1 MPLMAILYGQV
12 KALGIMGISTFL
24 GSLPIGRTTA
34 RETNWPEFGPMVVAL
49 IVAVPMGMMFL
60 FYFDPAII
68 KRMLGVSVISA
79 TIILYWS
86 WVYKGPRNAVMRAI
100 SGSLCGWLTG
110 FSGIADRRW
119 WSIS

>member
-1 MPLMAILYGQV
+1 M
-12 KALGIMGISTFL
+12 
-24 GSLPIGRTTA
+24 
-34 RETNWPEFGPMVVAL
+34 
-49 IVAVPMGMMFL
+49 VAVPKGMIFL
-60 FYFDPAII
+60 CYFDPVIF
-68 KRMLGVSVISA
+68 KRVIGVSVISA
-79 TIILYWS
+79 TIILYLG